1 MNCYYFYETSLVV
14 GATSAGGCEIAAC
27 MFSDRVT
34 AIDCDA
40 AAPACPC
47 CASPFAAI
55 CFGSCSCSH
64 HAAATGVEISC
75 DDCGYDSDCDCCGVA
90 QLDGASVCPLGP
102 ATAER
107 PAVAAE
113 PPSRGTGA
121 TRVRAL
127 PMG

>member
-1 MNCYYFYETSLVV
+1 MNCYFSETSLVV
-14 GATSAGGCEIAAC
+14 GATSAGGYEIAAC

-40 AAPACPC
+40 AAPVCPY
-47 CASPFAAI
+47 CANPFAAT

-102 ATAER
+102 AAAER